1 MMKARFALAALLL
14 SALVAV
20 ATLHAADDKAD
31 EKALKDAKCP
41 VSGKDINPDAI
52 VEYNGGKVYF
62 CCMNCPKA
70 FKADTEKFA
79 GKANHQ
85 LVQTG
90 QLKQVACPLTGKET
104 KEGTTV
110 EVAGVK
116 VDFCCMNCKGK
127 VEKAKGDEQINLVF
141 KDTKKGFKPASEVKK

>member
-1 MMKARFALAALLL
+1 MKSRYALAALLL

-20 ATLHAADDKAD
+20 HTLRAADDKAD

-62 CCMNCPKA
+62 CCNNCPKA
-70 FKADTEKFA
+70 FEKDTEKFA

-90 QLKQVACPLTGKET
+90 QLKQVACPLTGKDVNPDAS
-104 KEGTTV
+104 V

-116 VDFCCMNCKGK
+116 VGLCCMNCKGK
-127 VEKAKGDEQINLVF
+127 VTKATGDEQINLVF
-141 KDTKKGFKPASEVKK
+141 KDTKKGFKPAKEVKK

>member
-1 MMKARFALAALLL
+1 MKSRFTLAALLL
-14 SALVAV
+14 AALVAV
-20 ATLHAADDKAD
+20 HSLRAADDKKED
-31 EKALKDAKCP
+31 KLKDAKCP
-41 VSGKDINPDAI
+41 VSGKAINPEAI

-90 QLKQVACPLTGKET
+90 QLKQVACPLTGKDVNPDA
-104 KEGTTV
+104 TV
-110 EVAGVK
+110 DVAGVK
-116 VDFCCMNCKGK
+116 VAFCCMNCKGK
-127 VEKAKGDEQINLVF
+127 VAKASGDEQIDLVF
-141 KDTKKGFKPASEVKK
+141 KDTKKGFKPADEAKK

>member
-1 MMKARFALAALLL
+1 MKARFALAALLL

-20 ATLHAADDKAD
+20 ATLRAADDKAD

-90 QLKQVACPLTGKET
+90 QLKQVACPLTGKDVNPEAS
-104 KEGTTV
+104 V
-110 EVAGVK
+110 DVAGVK
-116 VDFCCMNCKGK
+116 VGLCCMNCKGK

-141 KDTKKGFKPASEVKK
+141 KDTKKGFKPAKEVK

>member
-1 MMKARFALAALLL
+1 MKARFALAALLL

-20 ATLHAADDKAD
+20 ATLRAADDKSD

-90 QLKQVACPLTGKET
+90 QLKQVACPLTGKDVNPDA
-104 KEGTTV
+104 TV
-110 EVAGVK
+110 DVAGVK
-116 VDFCCMNCKGK
+116 VGFCCMNCKGK

-141 KDTKKGFKPASEVKK
+141 KDTKKGFKPAKEVK